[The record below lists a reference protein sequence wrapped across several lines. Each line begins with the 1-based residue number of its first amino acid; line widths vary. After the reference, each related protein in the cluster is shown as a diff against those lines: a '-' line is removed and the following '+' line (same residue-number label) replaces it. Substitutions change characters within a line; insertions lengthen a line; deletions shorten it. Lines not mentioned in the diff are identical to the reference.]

1 MDYSIID
8 MSLGKALHDRREQ
21 LKMTIREVS
30 ERTGIKKS
38 SYSYYENGDRSM
50 PTDTFI
56 KLCGFYGLNHIDLMK
71 EAQAIM
77 IEVMKADN
85 KKAAD

>member
-1 MDYSIID
+1 MDYTIID
-8 MSLGKALHDRREQ
+8 IYIGKVLRDHREKLH
-21 LKMTIREVS
+21 LSIREVS

-50 PTDTFI
+50 PMPVFK
-56 KLCGFYGLNHIDLMK
+56 KLCEFYGLNYIDLMK

-77 IEVMKADN
+77 IDVMKAES
-85 KKAAD
+85 K